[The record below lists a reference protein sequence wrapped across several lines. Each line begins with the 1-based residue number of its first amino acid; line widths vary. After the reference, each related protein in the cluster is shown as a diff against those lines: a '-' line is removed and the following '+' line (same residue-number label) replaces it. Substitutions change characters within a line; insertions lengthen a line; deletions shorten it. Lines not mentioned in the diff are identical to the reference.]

1 MIVWNQEAAMTKK
14 EKIRFYLAF
23 ILSGIG
29 ILFSLIAVSCGISVI
44 LTDAGGGET
53 VITGGS
59 FFAYIIVYLTE
70 MLAALFAASASMLGA
85 FFTFSVRKQE
95 KKALKYTFLTL
106 FCVNAVFSV
115 LDIFVAL
122 LMIL

>member
-1 MIVWNQEAAMTKK
+1 MTKK
-14 EKIRFYLAF
+14 EKIRFSLAF

-29 ILFSLIAVSCGISVI
+29 IFLSLIAVCGGISFI
-44 LTDAGGGET
+44 LSDAGGEA

-59 FFAYIIVYLTE
+59 FFAYIVVYLTE
-70 MLAALFAASASMLGA
+70 ALAALFAASASMLGA

-95 KKALKYTFLTL
+95 KKALKHTFLTL
-106 FCVNAVFSV
+106 FCINTVFSV

-122 LMIL
+122 IMIL